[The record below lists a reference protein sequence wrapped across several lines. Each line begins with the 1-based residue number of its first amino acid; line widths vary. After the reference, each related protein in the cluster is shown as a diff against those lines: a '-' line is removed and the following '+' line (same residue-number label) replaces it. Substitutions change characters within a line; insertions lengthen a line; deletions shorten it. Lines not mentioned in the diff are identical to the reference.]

1 MNLETKLSSAPELE
15 APSARRMSPPADH
28 PALEAVRSAHPS
40 ERRRASL
47 FTYCAGLVVC
57 LSLLAP
63 FGCKRQTHAAPA
75 TQKIG
80 VLLVSHGSRSETW
93 RKSLT
98 ELGDRVRGPILAD
111 GRIKDVKSAFM
122 EYTEPSIATRLKEF
136 DREGYTDVVVVPIFL
151 TVSPHPF
158 DDIPTIMGQKTDPQS
173 LETIKLE
180 GIEQY
185 TPRAR
190 THITPLLDFT
200 DLLQKNVLRRAKSL
214 SKDPAKEGL
223 VLIAYGDETYE
234 KEWAALFDKVGT
246 YVDKGLGIGTYS
258 YGWCG
263 HLVHYDSGKT
273 TEAIRKVLASRERA
287 LVIPVLVAV
296 DERFQ
301 IKIIGDGVDRLGADK
316 ARVTY
321 RPDSILP
328 DAGLEQWVKDVTRDF
343 VGRIATANGRDNQ

>member
-1 MNLETKLSSAPELE
+1 MNPETKLSSVLKPKAPC
-15 APSARRMSPPADH
+15 APRTSPRADH
-28 PALEAVRSAHPS
+28 PGLEAAHSAHHG
-40 ERRRASL
+40 ERRGASL
-47 FTYCAGLVVC
+47 FACCAGIVMC

-98 ELGDRVRGPILAD
+98 ELGDRVRGSIIAD
-111 GRIKDVKSAFM
+111 GRVKDVKSAFM

-214 SKDPAKEGL
+214 SKEPAKEGV

-234 KEWAALFDKVGT
+234 KEWAALFDKVGA
-246 YVDKGLGIGTYS
+246 YVDKSLGIGAYS

-263 HLVHYDSGKT
+263 HLVHYDPGKT
-273 TEAIRKVLASRERA
+273 TDAIREVLAKRERA
-287 LVIPVLVAV
+287 LVVPVLVAV

-328 DAGLEQWVKDVTRDF
+328 DDGLEQWVKDVTRDF
-343 VGRIATANGRDNQ
+343 VGRITAEGGRDNP